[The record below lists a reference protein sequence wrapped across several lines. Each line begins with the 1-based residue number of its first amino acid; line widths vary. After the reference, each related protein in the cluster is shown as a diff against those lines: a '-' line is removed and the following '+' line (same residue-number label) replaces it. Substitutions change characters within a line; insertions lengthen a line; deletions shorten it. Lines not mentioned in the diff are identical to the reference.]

1 MICLIDLIDMQK
13 QRIKKILIKLINY
26 STGEST
32 NNDYNLLG
40 FNKMSKIISKIIWTI
55 KAKKCN

>member
-40 FNKMSKIISKIIWTI
+40 FNKMSKIISKII
-55 KAKKCN
+55 

>member
-26 STGEST
+26 NTGEST
-32 NNDYNLLG
+32 NNDYNLQG
-40 FNKMSKIISKIIWTI
+40 FNKMNKIISKII
-55 KAKKCN
+55 